1 VKAFGTP
8 TYERRDDME
17 DRAIVALFFA
27 RDGDAVAEVQ
37 SAYGRYCHAVA
48 KNITGSDEDAE
59 ECVSDALLAAWNSIP
74 PMRPE
79 SLRGYL
85 GKLTRNIAINRW
97 EKSRAAK
104 RGGGEADAVLDELED
119 VFGTVESAEDEAMRH
134 ALTEAIDAFLA
145 SLDEERRA
153 LFVRRYWYAESVGE
167 IAARFGIRENTASQ
181 ILRRIRK
188 KLKEYLTREGF
199 TV

>member
-1 VKAFGTP
+1 MQ
-8 TYERRDDME
+8 EREIVSMFLARNE
-17 DRAIVALFFA
+17 DAI
-27 RDGDAVAEVQ
+27 GEAE
-37 SAYGRYCHAVA
+37 AACGRYCRAIA

-74 PMRPE
+74 PARPE

-85 GKLTRNIAINRW
+85 GKLTRNIALDRW
-97 EKSRAAK
+97 EKTRAKK
-104 RGGGEADAVLDELED
+104 RGGGETDAVLDELED
-119 VFGTVESAEDEAMRH
+119 VFGAVESAEDEVLRH
-134 ALTEAIDAFLA
+134 ALTEAVNAFLG

-153 LFVRRYWYAESVGE
+153 MFVRRYWYAESVGQ
-167 IAARFGIRENTASQ
+167 IAGRFGIRENTAAQ

-188 KLKEYLTREGF
+188 KLKDYLTREGF

>member
-1 VKAFGTP
+1 M
-8 TYERRDDME
+8 D

-27 RDGDAVAEVQ
+27 RDGDAVAEAQ
-37 SAYGRYCHAVA
+37 TAYGRYCRAVA

-59 ECVSDALLAAWNSIP
+59 ECVNDALLAAWNSIP
-74 PMRPE
+74 PARPE

-97 EKSRAAK
+97 ERSRASK

-119 VFGTVESAEDEAMRH
+119 VFGTVESAEDEAM
-134 ALTEAIDAFLA
+134 LDAFLA

-167 IAARFGIRENTASQ
+167 IAARFGIRENTAAQ

-188 KLKEYLTREGF
+188 KLKDYLTREGF

>member
-1 VKAFGTP
+1 M
-8 TYERRDDME
+8 D

-27 RDGDAVAEVQ
+27 RDGDAVAEAQ
-37 SAYGRYCHAVA
+37 TAYGRYCRAVA

-59 ECVSDALLAAWNSIP
+59 ECVNDALLAAWNSIP
-74 PMRPE
+74 PARPE

-97 EKSRAAK
+97 ERSQASK

-167 IAARFGIRENTASQ
+167 IAARFGIRENTAAQ

-188 KLKEYLTREGF
+188 KLKDYLTREGF